1 MASSANP
8 YQNYTQPQASDH
20 DDDLIDP
27 DTASLDDLDDPLDD
41 APNYSARAPLT
52 GNIGSSSSSRPLN
65 ESYLTSAMPGDDR
78 RAPTNTIDESVWET
92 LSRDLL
98 AVWSKMREVLYPK
111 YIFGGS
117 MIDNTTTLRGAY
129 EGFRAGGIAGA
140 REEVRNIAGRVMDT
154 ENLLSQGNMSQGLR
168 DWDLWGPLVFC
179 LALSLLLSFNARPEQ
194 KSVVFSGVFAMIWIG
209 EAVVTA
215 QIKLLGGNIS
225 FAQSVCIIGYTL
237 FPLVIAALLSA
248 LHLPTIPRIPI
259 YIVLIGW
266 SLAAGVSIM
275 GGSGVVKNRVGIA
288 VYPLFVFY
296 VGLGCLKATMEG
308 SKTPE
313 QAIAHKRSFEEQ
325 QDEDSATMK
334 ASEDLKHTRIS
345 DREPAEGES
354 SKQEAEVAKPLSD
367 KGENASSITKETTPE
382 RSTRSGA
389 EDDGMMEQISSPKK
403 KRVRELDDE
412 AKESDKVNK
421 ERVPSNGSATSADRS
436 DRLEPEKK
444 RHRDTLEGGA
454 EAAAIAAASQ
464 QGQRATNG
472 KEEPKTADKSK
483 GDETEADKQPQKG
496 GDKSADLP
504 QTSPSAFASS
514 GFGALAASS
523 TSGFGALAGKPSV
536 FGGGSAS
543 PFGGLAAS
551 NTSSGQ
557 EETAGDKST
566 KGAKAGETGST
577 FGGTFG
583 GGSTTGFGGQASGGF
598 GGGFGST
605 FGGGFGG
612 GFAANQP
619 KTLSTFGSANPDTTK
634 AEKPAKAFG
643 APESDEEEESGDDGD
658 AEADVGS
665 DGGDESSTFD
675 DKKKPKLTKVPIH
688 DGEEDEVTL
697 SQFRA
702 KLFAMEPKEGWKER
716 GVGNLKVNVHKTC
729 VEFDE
734 YTGAPVPGSFDVSLR
749 DDDEDAPPVIAARLI
764 MRQENTHRVI
774 LNTIINRAL
783 KLEEKPSN
791 AAGKGYMFTA
801 FDGGKPVNMLL
812 KLNETNAKLFISEVS
827 GVQSMATIGAAGVP
841 NKAVLKRKRAESGD
855 VEGKKDDIA
864 EARVGEEQVATVTP
878 ATDNDLPSKPRRGTK
893 AHAALAT
900 RRSASAS
907 SSSTTSNAVWPA
919 SFTTL
924 EKTHRA
930 LNLVFTFCCTRKH
943 LATTF
948 ETIKATVE
956 GQLKR
961 ELKVEDVAKIVALRP
976 TGINFSYVDEA
987 SLDVDVREYEKD
999 DPFRGS
1005 ATKNYQLSETSQ
1017 NVENTSQGAGKEI
1030 LLFEFLDG
1038 DLKRGSQQK
1047 SEKGAKATRKSKGD
1061 ELALPKFS
1069 QKQMTAL
1076 IEKRNTKFHSAINAF
1091 LNRCDSANEN
1101 PEEILEKEAQAYIP
1115 KQSNTT
1121 VDALESKIDTLPKS
1135 IPKERESIS
1144 QIIKEVK
1151 DCAWYTGQIVP
1162 DGHRVFDPQEAI
1174 YGDLNFILSQN
1185 LVNALYNTKGITQFY
1200 SHQAEAINSLN
1211 DGHHVIVATSTS
1223 SGKSLIYQLPVL
1235 HELERNSS
1243 TRAMYI
1249 FPTKAL
1255 AQDQRRSLK
1264 EMMKFM
1270 TGLENTLVETFDGD
1284 TAMGDRNI
1292 IREEGRII
1300 FTNPD
1305 MLHITIL
1312 PQEDKWRTFLQNLK
1326 FVVVDEIHVYNG
1338 LFGSHVAFIM
1348 RRLRRIC
1355 AALGNRHIKFISCSA
1370 TVANPTD
1377 HFKTIFGIEDVRLI
1391 DFDGSP
1397 SGRKEFLCWNTPFK
1411 DPADPSSGRGDAVAE
1426 SARLFCQLILR
1437 GVRVIA
1443 FCKVRHRCEALVA
1456 AVKFELSELGRSDC
1470 MARVMGYRGGYTPQ
1484 DRRRI
1489 ESEMFEGKL
1498 VGVIATSALE
1508 LGVDIGSLDA
1518 VITVGFPYTIANLRQ
1533 QSGRAG
1539 RRNKDSLSVL
1549 VGDCFPTDQ
1558 YYMQN
1563 PDEIFTKPNCE
1574 LQVDLHNM
1582 LVVEGHVQ
1590 CAAYELPIRPK
1601 EDALYFGD
1609 SLHSIAEER
1618 LEKDDLGFYHCNERY
1633 RPMPSKFVAIRDT
1646 EEDHF
1651 AIIDITHGRNIVLEE
1666 LEASRAFFTLYDGGI
1681 FMHQGNT
1688 YLVKE
1693 FNPDRKIARVEH
1705 VKVDWTT
1712 QQRDFTDIDPIE
1724 TEAMRRITGSASR
1737 AFYGTIKIQQTV
1749 FGFFKIDRRG
1759 RKMDAVE
1766 VDNPPI
1772 IRFSKGMWLDVPKNA
1787 LDILIERRLNVAG
1800 AIHAAEHAILSLMPN
1815 FVVSMPGD
1823 VRTECKV
1830 AVKEFAKKETARK
1843 RPARLTFYDAKGG
1856 AGGSGISTKA
1866 FEFVDMLLRQAIQR
1880 VEGCHCHDGCVECVN
1895 SEFCKHANEVMSKA
1909 GSQVVLK
1916 SLLNMEIDV
1925 DSLPMGPEQF
1935 SPSGI
1940 ETVVLAEMI
1949 LPRGRGLME
1958 EKSGAASGMES
1969 AAPDRPSG
1977 EDSDVHT
1984 IVKVEP

>member
-1 MASSANP
+1 M
-8 YQNYTQPQASDH
+8 
-20 DDDLIDP
+20 
-27 DTASLDDLDDPLDD
+27 D
-41 APNYSARAPLT
+41 AIREAPL
-52 GNIGSSSSSRPLN
+52 
-65 ESYLTSAMPGDDR
+65 
-78 RAPTNTIDESVWET
+78 
-92 LSRDLL
+92 
-98 AVWSKMREVLYPK
+98 
-111 YIFGGS
+111 
-117 MIDNTTTLRGAY
+117 
-129 EGFRAGGIAGA
+129 
-140 REEVRNIAGRVMDT
+140 
-154 ENLLSQGNMSQGLR
+154 
-168 DWDLWGPLVFC
+168 
-179 LALSLLLSFNARPEQ
+179 
-194 KSVVFSGVFAMIWIG
+194 
-209 EAVVTA
+209 
-215 QIKLLGGNIS
+215 
-225 FAQSVCIIGYTL
+225 
-237 FPLVIAALLSA
+237 
-248 LHLPTIPRIPI
+248 
-259 YIVLIGW
+259 
-266 SLAAGVSIM
+266 
-275 GGSGVVKNRVGIA
+275 
-288 VYPLFVFY
+288 
-296 VGLGCLKATMEG
+296 
-308 SKTPE
+308 
-313 QAIAHKRSFEEQ
+313 
-325 QDEDSATMK
+325 
-334 ASEDLKHTRIS
+334 
-345 DREPAEGES
+345 
-354 SKQEAEVAKPLSD
+354 
-367 KGENASSITKETTPE
+367 
-382 RSTRSGA
+382 
-389 EDDGMMEQISSPKK
+389 
-403 KRVRELDDE
+403 
-412 AKESDKVNK
+412 
-421 ERVPSNGSATSADRS
+421 
-436 DRLEPEKK
+436 
-444 RHRDTLEGGA
+444 
-454 EAAAIAAASQ
+454 
-464 QGQRATNG
+464 
-472 KEEPKTADKSK
+472 
-483 GDETEADKQPQKG
+483 
-496 GDKSADLP
+496 
-504 QTSPSAFASS
+504 
-514 GFGALAASS
+514 
-523 TSGFGALAGKPSV
+523 
-536 FGGGSAS
+536 
-543 PFGGLAAS
+543 
-551 NTSSGQ
+551 
-557 EETAGDKST
+557 
-566 KGAKAGETGST
+566 
-577 FGGTFG
+577 
-583 GGSTTGFGGQASGGF
+583 
-598 GGGFGST
+598 
-605 FGGGFGG
+605 
-612 GFAANQP
+612 
-619 KTLSTFGSANPDTTK
+619 
-634 AEKPAKAFG
+634 
-643 APESDEEEESGDDGD
+643 
-658 AEADVGS
+658 
-665 DGGDESSTFD
+665 
-675 DKKKPKLTKVPIH
+675 
-688 DGEEDEVTL
+688 
-697 SQFRA
+697 
-702 KLFAMEPKEGWKER
+702 
-716 GVGNLKVNVHKTC
+716 
-729 VEFDE
+729 
-734 YTGAPVPGSFDVSLR
+734 
-749 DDDEDAPPVIAARLI
+749 
-764 MRQENTHRVI
+764 
-774 LNTIINRAL
+774 
-783 KLEEKPSN
+783 
-791 AAGKGYMFTA
+791 
-801 FDGGKPVNMLL
+801 
-812 KLNETNAKLFISEVS
+812 
-827 GVQSMATIGAAGVP
+827 P
-841 NKAVLKRKRAESGD
+841 NKAVLKRKRAETGGGAD
-855 VEGKKDDIA
+855 NNDGRTAKDPAA
-864 EARVGEEQVATVTP
+864 ETPVATVDSTKV
-878 ATDNDLPSKPRRGTK
+878 NKVPSKPRKTTK
-893 AHAALAT
+893 THAAPPI

-907 SSSTTSNAVWPA
+907 SSSTTSNTAWPA

-930 LNLVFTFCCTRKH
+930 LNLVFTFCGTRKH

-948 ETIKATVE
+948 ETIKTTVE
-956 GQLKR
+956 GQIKR

-976 TGINFSYVDEA
+976 TGINFSFVDEA

-999 DPFRGS
+999 DAFRGS
-1005 ATKNYQLSETSQ
+1005 AIKNSQLPVAVPG
-1017 NVENTSQGAGKEI
+1017 VEENEDTVQRAGKEI

-1047 SEKGAKATRKSKGD
+1047 SEKGGKANRKSKGD
-1061 ELALPKFS
+1061 ELILPKFG
-1069 QKQMTAL
+1069 QKQMTDL
-1076 IEKRNTKFHSAINAF
+1076 IEKRNTKFHNAINAF
-1091 LNRCDSANEN
+1091 LNRCDSTNDN
-1101 PEEILEKEAQAYIP
+1101 PEEILEEEAQAYIP
-1115 KQSNTT
+1115 KPSNPTT
-1121 VDALESKIDTLPKS
+1121 DALETKISTLPKS

-1144 QIIKEVK
+1144 QIINEVK
-1151 DCAWYTGQIVP
+1151 ECVWYTGQIVP

-1174 YGDLNFILSQN
+1174 YGDLNFMLSQN
-1185 LVNALYNTKGITQFY
+1185 LVNALYNTKGITRFY
-1200 SHQAEAINSLN
+1200 SHQAEAINGLN

-1235 HELERNSS
+1235 HELERDSS

-1284 TAMGDRNI
+1284 TDMADRNI

-1312 PQEDKWRTFLQNLK
+1312 PQEDKWRTFLKNLK

-1355 AALGNRHIKFISCSA
+1355 AALGNRHIRFISCSA
-1370 TVANPTD
+1370 TVANPTE

-1443 FCKVRHRCEALVA
+1443 FCKVRHKCESLVA

-1574 LQVDLHNM
+1574 LQVDLQNM
-1582 LVVEGHVQ
+1582 LVVEGHIQ
-1590 CAAYELPIRPK
+1590 CAAYELPIRPT
-1601 EDALYFGD
+1601 EDSLYFGK
-1609 SLHSIAEER
+1609 SLPAIAEER

-1646 EEDHF
+1646 EEEHF
-1651 AIIDITHGRNIVLEE
+1651 AIIDITRGKNIVLEE

-1681 FMHQGNT
+1681 FIHQGNT

-1693 FNPDRKIARVEH
+1693 FNPDRKIARVEL

-1749 FGFFKIDRRG
+1749 FGFFKVDRRG

-1772 IRFSKGMWLDVPKNA
+1772 IRFSKGMWLDVPKHA
-1787 LDILIERRLNVAG
+1787 LDILVERRLNVAG

-1866 FEFVDMLLRQAIQR
+1866 FEFVDMLLRQAILR
-1880 VEGCHCHDGCVECVN
+1880 VEACHCHDGCVECVN

-1909 GSQVVLK
+1909 GSGVVLK
-1916 SLLNMEIDV
+1916 SLLNMVIDV

-1940 ETVVLAEMI
+1940 ETIVLAEQV
-1949 LPRGRGLME
+1949 LPRGRGLIE
-1958 EKSGAASGMES
+1958 ENSGTVSGMGS
-1969 AAPDRPSG
+1969 TAPGRSSG
-1977 EDSDVHT
+1977 EDMDLHT
-1984 IVKVEP
+1984 VVKAEP